1 MTIQII
7 IASFIILIFSIVI
20 HEVSHGSMA
29 YQLGDETAKRQGRL
43 SLNPLNHI
51 DIVGTI
57 LLPIF
62 LVFIGSSVVIGWAKP
77 VPVNFANLKDKKWGE
92 LKVALAGPV
101 SNLCV
106 AAVCGLFIRFLPL
119 PESLALILSLGVL
132 YNILLALFNLIPIP
146 PLDGSHI
153 LFTFLKDNELKA
165 FLYRFGFFILIFI
178 LFLFPSFL
186 ESLFQLA
193 LVLADF
199 MTSGK
204 III

>member
-1 MTIQII
+1 MSIQLI
-7 IASFIILIFSIVI
+7 IASFIVLIFSIVI

-43 SLNPLNHI
+43 SLNPLKHI
-51 DIVGTI
+51 DLMGTI
-57 LLPIF
+57 LLPLF
-62 LVFIGSSVVIGWAKP
+62 LVFLSSPVVIGWAKP
-77 VPVNFANLKDKKWGE
+77 VPVNFANLKDEKWGE

-101 SNLCV
+101 ANLCV
-106 AAVCGLFIRFLPL
+106 AVVCGLFIRFLPL
-119 PESLALILSLGVL
+119 PESLALILSLAVL

-153 LFTFLKDNELKA
+153 LFTFLKDYELKA
-165 FLYRFGFFILIFI
+165 FLQRFGFFILIFI

-186 ESLFQLA
+186 ESLYHLA
-193 LVLADF
+193 LALADF

-204 III
+204 ILI